1 MAQKDVTPVTEVK
14 KSDVVWNQV
23 RDMSIE
29 MFGIPQQTFGQY
41 CKRVME
47 ADPEVVYL
55 LLKAS
60 AVLPTLEENI
70 GRVKLPKNETIE
82 IGQAAQYTTLKV
94 VKKEF

>member
-1 MAQKDVTPVTEVK
+1 MAQKDVTSVTEVR

-23 RDMSIE
+23 KDMSIE

-47 ADPEVVYL
+47 TDPEVVYL
-55 LLKAS
+55 ILKAS

-70 GRVKLPKNETIE
+70 GRVKLAKNEAIE
-82 IGQAAQYTTLKV
+82 IGQAAFFTTLKV
-94 VKKEF
+94 VKKAF